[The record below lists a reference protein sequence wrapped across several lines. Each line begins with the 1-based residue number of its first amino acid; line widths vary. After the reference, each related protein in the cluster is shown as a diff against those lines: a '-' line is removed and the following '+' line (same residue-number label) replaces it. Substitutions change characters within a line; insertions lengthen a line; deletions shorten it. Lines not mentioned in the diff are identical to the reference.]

1 MTRGKFNGY
10 LELHL
15 SSAMAMYYK
24 YALDEKEK
32 QCFLL
37 QIWEGV
43 WESLVKG
50 MSNSVFVNHESTHTI
65 HKLKTEYKWWFYY
78 HRFRHYYSK
87 DNRQPNDKIFFLLF
101 TFEFFY
107 TFLIILCKVKLEL
120 FKRHTQI

>member
-1 MTRGKFNGY
+1 MGQAELGVQRGDQPCIQSGYLKDSQKKSLNVTHRLFSFTVCLTLQYVMTRGKFNGY

-50 MSNSVFVNHESTHTI
+50 MSNSGFVNHESTHKI
-65 HKLKTEYKWWFYY
+65 HKLKTEYKW
-78 HRFRHYYSK
+78 
-87 DNRQPNDKIFFLLF
+87 
-101 TFEFFY
+101 
-107 TFLIILCKVKLEL
+107 
-120 FKRHTQI
+120 